1 MHYSCLAVTIMHYNY
16 IAIEGC
22 IGAGKSTLCSMLSDS
37 LGAKSVFE
45 KFEENAFLPKFY
57 EDPDKYAFPLEMSF
71 LAERFHQLK
80 NISNLDLFA
89 NATISD
95 YIINKCLIFAKINL
109 PEEEYLLYQSFFNIT
124 INQLPK
130 PDLLVYLYQDVN
142 RLLHN
147 IQIRGRS
154 YEQSIKREYLENLHK
169 GYMNFID
176 QSNFQRILILDV
188 NKIDFVNNQ
197 EHFKKIQSLIF
208 SHHPEGI
215 SRIIVE

>member
-1 MHYSCLAVTIMHYNY
+1 MHYNY

-22 IGAGKSTLCSMLSDS
+22 IGAGKSTLCGMLSDS
-37 LGAKSVFE
+37 FGAKPVFE
-45 KFEENAFLPKFY
+45 KFDDNAFLPKFY
-57 EDPDKYAFPLEMSF
+57 EDPEKYAFPLEMSF

-80 NISNLDLFA
+80 KISNLDLFA
-89 NATISD
+89 SSTISD

-130 PDLLVYLYQDVN
+130 PDVLVYLYQDVN

-169 GYMNFID
+169 GYMHLIE
-176 QSNFQRILILDV
+176 QSSFQRILILDV
-188 NKIDFVNNQ
+188 NKIDFVNNND
-197 EHFKKIQSLIF
+197 HFQKIKSIIF
-208 SHHPEGI
+208 SPHNEGI

>member
-1 MHYSCLAVTIMHYNY
+1 LIHVEVFVLGQPTH
-16 IAIEGC
+16 
-22 IGAGKSTLCSMLSDS
+22 KSNVL
-37 LGAKSVFE
+37 
-45 KFEENAFLPKFY
+45 
-57 EDPDKYAFPLEMSF
+57 
-71 LAERFHQLK
+71 
-80 NISNLDLFA
+80 LF
-89 NATISD
+89 
-95 YIINKCLIFAKINL
+95 INKCLIFAKINL

-154 YEQSIKREYLENLHK
+154 YEQSIKREYLENLQK

-208 SHHPEGI
+208 SKHPEGI